1 MASTAA
7 SRKRAADARRLI
19 LLLLALSGA
28 PIIAAQDVVR
38 TASPAERGLA
48 EQDFPRI
55 QRLAADIYTYE
66 ALTGSL
72 DDRYTTNSLFVVT
85 GDGVLVADGQGN
97 PAETAN
103 LVSAIGKITDQ
114 PITHVVICSDHGDHT
129 SGNSSFPQSAEFI
142 AHPTS
147 KQNLERIAN
156 DPDRDADAPAVIMPT
171 SLVEDIRL
179 LTLDNISIQILF
191 LGRAHTGGDLFVWL
205 PGEKILFASEVF
217 LNHMFSGYRSA
228 FPTEWLKAMAKAETL
243 GAEILIPGHGF
254 IDAPGILE
262 QEWHAYKDHLTVV
275 LEEVKRLHAA
285 GRSVEE
291 AIEQA
296 DFGQYADWSG
306 AASQGPIGVR
316 RIYAELNGELP

>member
-1 MASTAA
+1 MPSTAA

-66 ALTGSL
+66 ALTGSP

-85 GDGVLVADGQGN
+85 DAGVLVADGQGN

-147 KQNLERIAN
+147 KKNLERIAN

-254 IDAPGILE
+254 IDAPDILE